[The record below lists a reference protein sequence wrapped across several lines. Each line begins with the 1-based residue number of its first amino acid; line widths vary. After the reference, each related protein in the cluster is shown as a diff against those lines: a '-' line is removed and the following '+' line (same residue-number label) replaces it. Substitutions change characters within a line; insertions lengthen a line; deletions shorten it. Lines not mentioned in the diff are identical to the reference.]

1 MAYNKKNGKKTDN
14 LENKVDKIIEVET
27 EVVTEKAEESKVET
41 SQTDKELINKLLA
54 QNELLMKMLI
64 EKGVSAPVVM
74 SEISN
79 SLNEEITLVH
89 LKENAPGL
97 TTHIELSNLT
107 IDLNAFGEERTLDR
121 RQAEELAGKYRK
133 FFDRGVIAFGAGSEH
148 LAGKFGLK
156 SVSDYSYINKDFLKK
171 LGTLS
176 LIELENL
183 YNKLSEGHKTFV
195 IEYFKRKIL
204 EKDANFNNIH
214 KIELLN
220 RISDGAMSGTT
231 LDMKREAEEAAAAKN

>member
-1 MAYNKKNGKKTDN
+1 MAYNKNGKKTDN
-14 LENKVDKIIEVET
+14 LENKVDKMVEVET
-27 EVVTEKAEESKVET
+27 EVVTEKAEEPKVET

-54 QNELLMKMLI
+54 QNELLMKMLMDRGI
-64 EKGVSAPVVM
+64 STPVVM
-74 SEISN
+74 PEISN

-171 LGTLS
+171 LGSNRLFQRS
-176 LIELENL
+176 
-183 YNKLSEGHKTFV
+183 Y
-195 IEYFKRKIL
+195 R
-204 EKDANFNNIH
+204 
-214 KIELLN
+214 LLFHLF
-220 RISDGAMSGTT
+220 SDG
-231 LDMKREAEEAAAAKN
+231 LILH

>member
-1 MAYNKKNGKKTDN
+1 MAYNKSTTKSTNSAAKPAEVK
-14 LENKVDKIIEVET
+14 ENKEDKTVNQGIDP
-27 EVVTEKAEESKVET
+27 S
-41 SQTDKELINKLLA
+41 LFY
-54 QNELLMKMLI
+54 KMLEQNQMLI
-64 EKGVSAPVVM
+64 QMLSERGVNVAPTVTLEKG
-74 SEISN
+74 
-79 SLNEEITLVH
+79 SLDDEITLVH
-89 LKENAPGL
+89 LKERAPGL

-107 IDLNAFGEERTLDR
+107 IDMAAFGEERTLDR

-133 FFDRGVIAFGAGSEH
+133 FFDKGVIAFGAGSEN

-156 SVSDYSYINKDFLKK
+156 TVSDYSYISKDFVSK

-183 YNKLSEGHKTFV
+183 YNKLSDGHKQFV
-195 IEYFKRKIL
+195 IEYFKRKII
-204 EKDANFNNIH
+204 EKDSNFNDVH
-214 KIELLN
+214 KIEMLN

>member
-1 MAYNKKNGKKTDN
+1 MAYNKKDAAT
-14 LENKVDKIIEVET
+14 ENKVAEKIEET
-27 EVVTEKAEESKVET
+27 RKEEKVVNQGIDPTLFYKMFE
-41 SQTDKELINKLLA
+41 
-54 QNELLMKMLI
+54 QNQMLI
-64 EKGVSAPVVM
+64 QMLSERGVNVTPVAVDK
-74 SEISN
+74 N

-89 LKENAPGL
+89 LKEHAQGL

-107 IDLNAFGEERTLDR
+107 IDMSAFGEERTLDR

-133 FFDRGVIAFGAGSEH
+133 FFDRGVIAFGSGSEH

-176 LIELENL
+176 LVELENL
-183 YNKLSEGHKTFV
+183 YNKLSDGHKQFV
-195 IEYFKRKIL
+195 IEYFKRKII
-204 EKDANFNNIH
+204 EKDPNFNNIH
-214 KIELLN
+214 KIEMLN

>member
-1 MAYNKKNGKKTDN
+1 MAYNKKQGQKTYYNN
-14 LENKVDKIIEVET
+14 LENKVEEKIEVT
-27 EVVTEKAEESKVET
+27 QKKVESPNT
-41 SQTDKELINKLLA
+41 NSSESDKDLINKLLA
-54 QNELLMKMLI
+54 QNELLMKMLM
-64 EKGVSAPVVM
+64 EKGGATPIVLP
-74 SEISN
+74 EINN
-79 SLNEEITLVH
+79 SLNEEIILVH

-156 SVSDYSYINKDFLKK
+156 SVNDYSYINKDFLKK
-171 LGTLS
+171 LGALS

-183 YNKLSEGHKTFV
+183 YNKLSDGHKTFV
-195 IEYFKRKIL
+195 IEYFKRKVL
-204 EKDANFNNIH
+204 EKDPNFNNIH